1 MNLPDEEAWVE
12 KMPGL
17 CGFCGAPPG
26 RALATGTTAA
36 AAGAVEAV
44 AAAPDDKDV
53 VMLFP
58 L

>member
-17 CGFCGAPPG
+17 CGFCEGPPG
-26 RALATGTTAA
+26 KALATGTTAA

-44 AAAPDDKDV
+44 AAAPDGKGV
-53 VMLFP
+53 VRMFP

>member
-17 CGFCGAPPG
+17 CGFCGGPPG
-26 RALATGTTAA
+26 KALATGTAA
-36 AAGAVEAV
+36 AEAV
-44 AAAPDDKDV
+44 ADGKGLV
-53 VMLFP
+53 RVFP

>member
-17 CGFCGAPPG
+17 CGFCGGPAG
-26 RALATGTTAA
+26 RALATGTTPPVAS
-36 AAGAVEAV
+36 AVEAV

-53 VMLFP
+53 VSMFP

>member
-1 MNLPDEEAWVE
+1 
-12 KMPGL
+12 MPGL
-17 CGFCGAPPG
+17 CGFCGDPPG

-36 AAGAVEAV
+36 AAGAAEAV
-44 AAAPDDKDV
+44 AAALDDKDV